1 MNKELIILIFLFALK
16 KAESETST
24 EREIKNRILNSSSY
38 DRLIRPE
45 VTVSIYLQLLLKQLV
60 SVDEKTQIIT
70 TSSLLIAIWRD
81 ERLQWNETEAGFDS
95 MLIKSNLLWLP
106 DLYAI
111 NTADTNGFITVSD
124 YNIAVLT
131 HEGYITVNFGL
142 NGIFKL
148 TLYKFYY

>member
-1 MNKELIILIFLFALK
+1 MCQELIILIFLFALK

-60 SVDEKTQIIT
+60 SIDEKTQIIT

-95 MLIKSNLLWLP
+95 MPIKSNLLWLP

-111 NTADTNGFITVSD
+111 NTADTNGFITVGDS
-124 YNIAVLT
+124 NIAVLT

-148 TLYKFYY
+148 TLYKLYY